1 MPRIFCYLRIAKNF
15 KMTVSFMYNFRSLY
29 LILILCDFLKYFT
42 PHVRPFF
49 LGKRKPKIFGF
60 KNVMDIGIK

>member
-1 MPRIFCYLRIAKNF
+1 
-15 KMTVSFMYNFRSLY
+15 MTVSFMYNFRSLY
-29 LILILCDFLKYFT
+29 LILIPWDFLKYFT
-42 PHVRPFF
+42 PHVRLFF